1 MTSIFKPNEILEK
14 YTDFDIEKHRQMG
27 FDTILIDIDNT
38 IDYPD
43 SKNPGTKEAFDF
55 LDRLEKAGFKIII
68 FSNNTEER
76 VKRFLNGR
84 KIDYNY
90 FSLKPLPFSYNKVIK
105 KYNLDRKKIISF
117 GDQLLTD
124 CLGANSLGIYTVY
137 VKQLVKKDTA
147 KTVLNRK
154 IEKFIFKNIL
164 HEKM

>member
-1 MTSIFKPNEILEK
+1 MSIFKPNEILNK
-14 YTDFDIEKHRQMG
+14 YTDFDIEGHRKSG

-43 SKNPGTKEAFDF
+43 SPESGTKEAFDF
-55 LDRLEKAGFKIII
+55 LDKLEKAGFKIII

-84 KIDYNY
+84 IMDYNY
-90 FSLKPLPFSYNKVIK
+90 FSLKPLPFSYEKVIK
-105 KYNLDRKKIISF
+105 KYKLDKKKIISF

-124 CLGANSLGIYTVY
+124 CLGANNLGIYTVY
-137 VKQLVKKDTA
+137 VKQLVEKDTA

-154 IEKFIFKNIL
+154 IEKAIFKHIL
-164 HEKM
+164 HEKV

>member
-1 MTSIFKPNEILEK
+1 MNIFKPNEILNK
-14 YTDFDIEKHRQMG
+14 YTDFDIEGHRKSG

-43 SKNPGTKEAFDF
+43 SLNPGTKEAFDF
-55 LDRLEKAGFKIII
+55 LEKLEKAGFKIII

-76 VKRFLNGR
+76 IKRFLAGR

-90 FSLKPLPFSYNKVIK
+90 FSLKPLPFSYKKVIK
-105 KYNLDRKKIISF
+105 KFNLDKNKIIAF
-117 GDQLLTD
+117 GDQILTD
-124 CLGANSLGIYTVY
+124 CLGANNLGIYSIY
-137 VKQLVKKDTA
+137 VKQLVEKDMA

-154 IEKFIFKNIL
+154 IEKLIFKYIL